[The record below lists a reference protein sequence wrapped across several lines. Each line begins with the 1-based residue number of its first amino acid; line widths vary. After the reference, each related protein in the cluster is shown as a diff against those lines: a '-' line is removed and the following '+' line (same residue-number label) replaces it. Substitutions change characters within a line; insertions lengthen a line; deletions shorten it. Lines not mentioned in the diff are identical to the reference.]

1 MSQLAPLLGRPP
13 AWLNSPGSHGGV
25 VISSR
30 VRLARNVDGFAFQRK
45 LSKVRQ
51 QELVDHLQAT
61 VDSVARLPNALS
73 YKLDTLSELE
83 RQALVERQL
92 ISRDLAG
99 GKRPAGV
106 YISGDEIHSL
116 MFNEEDH
123 LRLQVISAGMCVNAN
138 LELAVRLDRALE
150 KALPW
155 SSHPE
160 YGYLTACPTNVGTGL
175 RASVMLHLPALA
187 ETGEFKQVMRSL
199 SKLHMTVRGLH
210 GEGSEP
216 SGHFYQISNQR
227 ALGMSEPQLVDHLN
241 ETVERIIAYENL
253 ARQALMTKGRLK
265 LEDKVHRAWGLLTHA
280 RSLTSDE
287 LTEHLSW
294 VRLGVAL
301 RVLSWQ
307 NWKML
312 DRILLQCQPAHIQLQ
327 NADAGDVEARDR
339 LRAELVRKWLLT
351 PPGEQN

>member
-1 MSQLAPLLGRPP
+1 MSQIAPLLSRPS
-13 AWLNSPGSHGGV
+13 AWLNSPGTHGGV

-30 VRLARNVDGFAFQRK
+30 VRLARNLDGFAFQRK

-51 QELVDHLQAT
+51 QELVDHLRAT
-61 VDSVARLPNALS
+61 VDTVAHLPGALS
-73 YKLDTLSELE
+73 LRLDTLTDLE

-99 GKRPAGV
+99 GKKPAGV

-138 LELAVRLDRALE
+138 LELAVQLDRALE

-155 SSHPE
+155 SNHPD

-175 RASVMLHLPALA
+175 RASVMLHLPALV

-199 SKLHMTVRGLH
+199 GKLHMTVRGLH

-227 ALGMSEPQLVDHLN
+227 ALGLSEQQLVDHLN
-241 ETVERIIAYENL
+241 ETVERVIAYEHL
-253 ARQALMTKGRLK
+253 AREALVTKSRLK

-287 LTEHLSW
+287 LTDQLSW

-301 RVLSWQ
+301 RVLQWQ

-312 DRILLQCQPAHIQLQ
+312 DRIFLQCQPAHIQLQ
-327 NADAGDVEARDR
+327 NADAADVEARDR
-339 LRAELVRKWLLT
+339 LRAELVRKWLLI

>member
-1 MSQLAPLLGRPP
+1 MSQIAPLLSRPS
-13 AWLNSPGSHGGV
+13 AWLNSPGTHGGV

-30 VRLARNVDGFAFQRK
+30 VRLARNLDGFAFQRK

-51 QELVDHLQAT
+51 QELVDHLRAT
-61 VDSVARLPNALS
+61 VDSVARLPGALS
-73 YKLDTLSELE
+73 LRLDTLSDLE

-99 GKRPAGV
+99 GKKPAGV

-138 LELAVRLDRALE
+138 LELAVQLDRALE

-155 SSHPE
+155 SNHPD

-175 RASVMLHLPALA
+175 RASVMLHLPALV

-199 SKLHMTVRGLH
+199 GKLHMTVRGLH

-216 SGHFYQISNQR
+216 SGHFYQVSNQR
-227 ALGMSEPQLVDHLN
+227 ALGHSEQQIVDHLN
-241 ETVERIIAYENL
+241 ETVERIIAYEQL
-253 ARQALMTKGRLK
+253 AREALVSKGRLK

-287 LTEHLSW
+287 LTDQLSW
-294 VRLGVAL
+294 VRLGVSL
-301 RVLSWQ
+301 RVIAWQ

-312 DRILLQCQPAHIQLQ
+312 DRIFLQCQPAHIQLQ

-339 LRAELVRKWLLT
+339 LRAELVRKWLLI

>member
-1 MSQLAPLLGRPP
+1 MSQIAPLLSRPS
-13 AWLNSPGSHGGV
+13 AWLNSPGSHGSV

-30 VRLARNVDGFAFQRK
+30 VRLARNIDGFAFQRK

-51 QELVDHLQAT
+51 QELVDHLRTT
-61 VDSVARLPNALS
+61 VDTVARLPGALS
-73 YKLDTLSELE
+73 LRLDALSELE

-92 ISRDLAG
+92 ISRDLAS
-99 GKRPAGV
+99 GKKPSGV

-123 LRLQVISAGMCVNAN
+123 LRLQVISAGLCVNAN
-138 LELAVRLDRALE
+138 LELAVQLDHALE
-150 KALPW
+150 KSLPW

-175 RASVMLHLPALA
+175 RASVMLHLPALV

-199 SKLHMTVRGLH
+199 GKLHMTVRGLH

-216 SGHFYQISNQR
+216 SGHFYQVSNQR
-227 ALGMSEPQLVDHLN
+227 ALGQSEQQIVDHLN
-241 ETVERIIAYENL
+241 ETVERIVAYEQL
-253 ARQALMTKGRLK
+253 AREALLTKGRLK

-287 LTEHLSW
+287 LTDQLSW

-301 RVLSWQ
+301 RVLPWQ

-312 DRILLQCQPAHIQLQ
+312 DRIFLQCQPAHIQLQ
-327 NADAGDVEARDR
+327 NADAADVEPRDR
-339 LRAELVRKWLLT
+339 LRAELVRKWLMI

>member
-1 MSQLAPLLGRPP
+1 MNQLASLLGRPS

-30 VRLARNVDGFAFQRK
+30 VRLARNLEGFAFQRK

-51 QELVDHLQAT
+51 QELVDHLRAT
-61 VDSVARLPNALS
+61 VDTVAVLPNSLS
-73 YKLDTLSELE
+73 LKLDTLSDLE

-106 YISGDEIHSL
+106 YISSDEIHSL

-123 LRLQVISAGMCVNAN
+123 LRLQVISAGLCVNAN
-138 LELAVRLDRALE
+138 LEMAIQLDRRLE

-175 RASVMLHLPALA
+175 RASVMLHLPALV

-227 ALGMSEPQLVDHLN
+227 ALGMSEQQLVDHLN
-241 ETVERIIAYENL
+241 ETVERIIAYEQL

-265 LEDKVHRAWGLLTHA
+265 LDDKVHRAWGLLTHA
-280 RSLTSDE
+280 RVLTSDE
-287 LTEHLSW
+287 LTDHLSW
-294 VRLGVAL
+294 VRLGVGL
-301 RVLSWQ
+301 RLLSWH

-312 DRILLQCQPAHIQLQ
+312 DKIFLQCQPAHIQLQ
-327 NADAGDVEARDR
+327 NAEVADVEARDR
-339 LRAELVRKWLLT
+339 LRADLVRKWLLT
-351 PPGEQN
+351 PSGEQN